1 MIVDTI
7 DKQIA
12 KAMKAKDE
20 IRLSTLKLLS
30 SSLHYEKIDKQHDLA
45 EEEEIVVVQREA
57 KKRRD
62 EIEAYEKAGVTDR
75 ADKEKKELEV
85 LAEFLPEQ
93 LSDKELEKM
102 VMSAIKEVEA
112 SSVADMGKV
121 IGKVMGEAKGK
132 ADGKRVSSLVK
143 EKLVSND

>member
-1 MIVDTI
+1 MIVGNI

-12 KAMKAKDE
+12 EAMKAKDE
-20 IRLSTLKLLS
+20 VRLSTLKLLS
-30 SSLHYEKIDKQHDLA
+30 SSLHYEKIDKQHDLT

-57 KKRRD
+57 KKRKD
-62 EIEAYEKAGVTDR
+62 AIEAYEKAGVTDR

-93 LSDKELEKM
+93 LSDEELEKM
-102 VMSAIKEVEA
+102 VESAIKETGA

-132 ADGKRVSSLVK
+132 ADGKKVSELAK